1 MKKYLKLYS
10 TEMVFVFVSIL
21 FILLTSFELLNPMNI
36 TAIFLQNS
44 YVFILVV
51 GMTFC
56 MSIKDNIDISV
67 GSFVCFIC
75 AMGGIF
81 MSVLKINTLV
91 SIVLLF
97 VLGTLWGLLAGCI
110 IAYFHIPAWITTL
123 GGYLAFRGL
132 GVALISTFSNT
143 GSIVGIN
150 DSFIKIFSGKIFSG
164 KFGAFSYGSLFFC
177 ILLAILFI
185 LYRLMSDKK
194 ENVKTSSISIISFIV
209 VLFVF
214 IVIGISFALTNGIPI
229 SFIWMIL
236 LVAISVIW
244 IDKTTNG
251 RKLIMLGANLENA
264 RLAGINTKK
273 AIVLTYVFMA
283 ICATLTGC
291 IVLARF
297 HASSS
302 YAGVNFEMDTIAAC
316 AIGGYS
322 KHLGKQKIYKG
333 ILGALLIGIINLG
346 LSLMGFDMNY
356 QLIIKGI
363 IILLAVGLDR
373 YLKMDKYES

>member
-10 TEMVFVFVSIL
+10 TEIIFILVSIL
-21 FILLTSFELLNPMNI
+21 FVVLTSFEMLNPMNI

-56 MSIKDNIDISV
+56 MSVKDNIDISV

-75 AMGGIF
+75 TMGGVF
-81 MSVLKINTLV
+81 MSVLKLNTFV
-91 SIVLLF
+91 SVILLF
-97 VLGTLWGLLAGCI
+97 ILGILWGLLAGSI
-110 IAYFHIPAWITTL
+110 IAYFNIPTWITTL

-132 GVALISTFSNT
+132 GVALINQFSNT

-150 DSFIKIFSGKIFSG
+150 DSFIRLFSGK
-164 KFGAFSYGSLFFC
+164 AFSSKIGSFGYGSLLFC

-185 LYRLMSDKK
+185 VYRIHSDKK
-194 ENVKTSSISIISFIV
+194 EGIKINKLSITSYIIAVIV
-209 VLFVF
+209 S
-214 IVIGISFALTNGIPI
+214 IVIGVSFALTGGVPI
-229 SFIWMIL
+229 SFIWMII
-236 LVAISVIW
+236 LVGISVIW
-244 IDKTTNG
+244 IDKTANG
-251 RKLIMLGANLENA
+251 RKLIMLGSNIENA
-264 RLAGINTKK
+264 RLAGVNTNK
-273 AIVLTYVFMA
+273 AIVLTYIFMA

-322 KHLGKQKIYKG
+322 MQLGKQKIYKG
-333 ILGALLIGIINLG
+333 ILGAGLIGIINLG
-346 LSLMGFDMNY
+346 LSLIGLDMNY

-363 IILLAVGLDR
+363 IILLAVSFDR
-373 YLKMDKYES
+373 YLKKDKYEL

>member
-1 MKKYLKLYS
+1 MKKYLKFYS
-10 TEMVFVFVSIL
+10 TEIVFILVSIL
-21 FILLTSFELLNPMNI
+21 FILLTSFEILNPMNI

-56 MSIKDNIDISV
+56 MSVKDNIDISV
-67 GSFVCFIC
+67 GSFACFIC
-75 AMGGIF
+75 TMGGVF
-81 MSVLKINTLV
+81 MSVLKINTLLSV
-91 SIVLLF
+91 ILLF
-97 VLGTLWGLLAGCI
+97 ILGILWGLLAGYI
-110 IAYFHIPAWITTL
+110 IAYFSIPAWITTL

-132 GVALISTFSNT
+132 GVALINNFSNT
-143 GSIVGIN
+143 GSIVGIH
-150 DSFIKIFSGKIFSG
+150 DSFIRLFSGKAFATRIG
-164 KFGAFSYGSLFFC
+164 TFSYGSLLFC

-185 LYRLMSDKK
+185 TYRYLSDKK
-194 ENVKTSSISIISFIV
+194 EAVKTSTLSIISYIIA
-209 VLFVF
+209 LIIS
-214 IVIGISFALTNGIPI
+214 IVIGVSFALTGGVPI

-236 LVAISVIW
+236 LVGISVIW

-251 RKLIMLGANLENA
+251 RKLIMLAANLENA
-264 RLAGINTKK
+264 RLAGINTNK
-273 AIVLTYVFMA
+273 AIILTYVFMA

-322 KHLGKQKIYKG
+322 MHLGKQKIYKG
-333 ILGALLIGIINLG
+333 ILGAGLIGIINLG
-346 LSLMGFDMNY
+346 LSLIGFDMNY

-363 IILLAVGLDR
+363 IILLAVSFDR
-373 YLKMDKYES
+373 YLKKDKYEL

>member
-1 MKKYLKLYS
+1 MKKYIKLYS
-10 TEMVFVFVSIL
+10 TEIVFIFVSLL
-21 FILLTSFELLNPMNI
+21 FILLTSFEILNPMNI

-75 AMGGIF
+75 AMGGVF
-81 MSVLKINTLV
+81 MSIFKFNTLL
-91 SIVLLF
+91 SIILLF
-97 VLGTLWGLLAGCI
+97 ILGILWGLIAGYI

-132 GVALISTFSNT
+132 GVALINYYSNT

-150 DSFIKIFSGKIFSG
+150 DNFIKLFSGKVFSTKIG
-164 KFGAFSYGSLFFC
+164 TFSYGSLLFC

-185 LYRLMSDKK
+185 LYRIISNKK
-194 ENVKTSSISIISFIV
+194 ENIKINTISIISYIMI
-209 VLFVF
+209 LFMF
-214 IVIGISFALTNGIPI
+214 IVIGISFALNAGIPI

-236 LVAISVIW
+236 LVCISIIW
-244 IDKTTNG
+244 IDKTVNG
-251 RKLIMLGANLENA
+251 RKLIMLGANIENA

-273 AIVLTYVFMA
+273 AIVLTYIFMA

-322 KHLGKQKIYKG
+322 MHLGKQKIYKG
-333 ILGALLIGIINLG
+333 ILGAGLIGIINLG
-346 LSLMGFDMNY
+346 LSLIGFDMNY

-363 IILLAVGLDR
+363 IILLAVIFDR
-373 YLKMDKYES
+373 YLKKDKYEL

>member
-10 TEMVFVFVSIL
+10 TEIVFILVSIL
-21 FILLTSFELLNPMNI
+21 FILLTSFEILNPMNI

-56 MSIKDNIDISV
+56 MSVKDNIDISV
-67 GSFVCFIC
+67 GSFACFIC
-75 AMGGIF
+75 TMGGVF
-81 MSVLKINTLV
+81 MSVLKINTLLSV
-91 SIVLLF
+91 ILLF
-97 VLGTLWGLLAGCI
+97 ILGILWGLLAGYI
-110 IAYFHIPAWITTL
+110 IANFSIPAWVTTL

-132 GVALISTFSNT
+132 GVALINNFSNT
-143 GSIVGIN
+143 GSIVGIH
-150 DSFIKIFSGKIFSG
+150 DSFISLFSGKAFATRIG
-164 KFGAFSYGSLFFC
+164 TFSYGSLLFC

-185 LYRLMSDKK
+185 TYRYLSDKK
-194 ENVKTSSISIISFIV
+194 EAVKTSALSIISYIIA
-209 VLFVF
+209 LIIS
-214 IVIGISFALTNGIPI
+214 IVIGVSFALTGGVPI

-236 LVAISVIW
+236 LVGISVIW

-251 RKLIMLGANLENA
+251 RKLIMLAANLENA
-264 RLAGINTKK
+264 RLAGINTNK
-273 AIVLTYVFMA
+273 AIILTYVFMA

-322 KHLGKQKIYKG
+322 MHLGKQKIYKG
-333 ILGALLIGIINLG
+333 ILGAGLIGIINLG
-346 LSLMGFDMNY
+346 LSLIGFDMNY

-363 IILLAVGLDR
+363 IILLAVSFDR
-373 YLKMDKYES
+373 YLKKDKYEL